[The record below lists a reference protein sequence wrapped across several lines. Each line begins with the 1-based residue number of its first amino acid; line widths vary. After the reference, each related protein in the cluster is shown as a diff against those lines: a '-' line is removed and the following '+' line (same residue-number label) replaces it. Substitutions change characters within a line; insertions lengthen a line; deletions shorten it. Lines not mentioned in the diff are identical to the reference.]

1 MQTFTRET
9 IFNGLCLGICVAI
22 GTMTSMGLL
31 GVNPNAQGNIEQICK
46 HYGQSSA
53 ACKRR

>member
-9 IFNGLCLGICVAI
+9 IVNGLCLGVCVAI
-22 GTMTSMGLL
+22 GAMTSMGLL
-31 GVNPNAQGNIEQICK
+31 GVNPNAPSNIEQICK

-53 ACKRR
+53 VCQKR